1 LLAAGIRAPPSGQ
14 RHTERGIS
22 LLKQLLEG
30 QDLIDNPDT
39 YLALKH
45 VSTIAIIAKPK
56 VHNTR
61 VFKEVVP

>member
-1 LLAAGIRAPPSGQ
+1 VVVATTGELVLV
-14 RHTERGIS
+14 ES
-22 LLKQLLEG
+22 LG
-30 QDLIDNPDT
+30 RTDNPDT